1 MAIKPLILLPL
12 RMKHFLLLYCYL
24 FLISLASHAQ
34 NETQRAILLNS
45 AKYFEI
51 KSRANYTEAIIKA
64 KENGWPIRYK
74 SKNNASV
81 NLIGVD
87 AFGQPKYLTTFSDPI
102 QGITINANK
111 VWPGGGLGFN
121 LSGASDIMT
130 NKLNIWDEG
139 VPRPTHVEF
148 GGKIIEKDNATKT
161 VDHSTH
167 VAGIMFSKGVNALAK
182 GMAYGIKGASSYDWF
197 DDESEMAAAAANGL
211 LVSNHSYGN
220 IAGWDYND
228 DSTRWEYNGKWNEKE
243 DYKFG
248 YYDDGAQ
255 AMDSIAY
262 NAPNYLIVKSAGN
275 SHASTGPKVG
285 DNYWRRDEKGKWYD
299 AGKRPD
305 SLSSNNAFET
315 LPMDVNAK
323 NILTVGAV
331 QGIAAGYAKKEDAVM
346 TSFSSWGP
354 TDDGRIKP
362 DIVTDGQSVY
372 SAIATTDS
380 TYGYSSGTSMASPG
394 AAGSLFLLQE
404 LSQQIIPNKFM
415 RSATIKGLAIHSANE
430 AGLFPGPDYKFGW
443 GLLNIGEA
451 ATVLSNALTNGNNS
465 KSVDLVYEN
474 TLENKGS
481 YSVSVIASGIKPLK
495 ATLSWTDIKG
505 NVETSLNDTTHRLIN
520 DLDLKITKDA
530 VTYFPWK
537 LNPKAPED
545 PATRE
550 INSVDNVEKVEID
563 STLVGTSYT
572 ITVNHKNNLVRG
584 QQAYSLIVSGA
595 GGTAYCTSTANS
607 AAGTRM
613 DSVTLGNIVFAN
625 SGTKQYIDNSN
636 IIINAE
642 SNGTMPISIK
652 LGSTDASDN
661 TRFLKVFVDYN
672 NNGVFDDTETVLSSG
687 ALKNGTYTGLI
698 SFPESLV
705 IGRIT
710 KLRIVVTETD
720 ASANVKA
727 CGSYAIGETQD
738 YTLKVINASNDLQ
751 VAEIVNPVAGIAK
764 RDNQYIT
771 AKIVNLG
778 STAQTNLPL
787 SLVVKKGNSTVLSIN
802 EIFTGR
808 LNGQESMNYTF
819 QKPIN
824 IEANQT
830 YTFTASVNLV
840 NDQQKANNS
849 ISATIVSAS
858 ALTAPIA
865 TATNCNGTLNLNVSS
880 PINNANYVWFDSAN
894 LQIPIAVGANPSA
907 IGSTKSKFYV
917 TQGYQTTVGPLT
929 NTTLG
934 SGGGYNNFAGNF
946 VKINATGPLTIETAK
961 LYTGYPGKIDF
972 ILASF
977 GSFSADGTSYTY
989 YPLQTISLNVP
1000 ASSPS
1005 PIAASSSAGTPFVEG
1020 DTGRI
1025 YALNLKIAQ
1034 AGDYIIII
1042 KCDSA
1047 TIFRN
1052 NGLKDPTYPIG
1063 PSKIFS
1069 YTGNSVQTA
1078 SGNYQNY
1085 FYFFYNTQINTGE
1098 GMSPASEVSVK
1109 NYEKPNF
1116 IFSDTTL
1123 KASSA
1128 TSYQWYLNDET
1139 IVGATNQNYRPLV
1152 NGMYKVSAKFG
1163 TCTSVSD
1170 SRLIMVTAIE
1180 EAPVKEINLRI
1191 SSDDNIENMIKGGS
1205 FYVNFSNIQTEGI
1218 TLDIINSTG
1227 SNVFHKENLIN
1238 QSSPQHITINN
1249 LTTGVYFVKIYANKK
1264 VYVQRVFIT
1273 NN

>member
-1 MAIKPLILLPL
+1 
-12 RMKHFLLLYCYL
+12 MKHFLLLCSFL
-24 FLISLASHAQ
+24 FSICLVSYAQ
-34 NETQRAILLNS
+34 NETQKISLLNS

-64 KENGWPIRYK
+64 KENGWPIRYT
-74 SKNNASV
+74 SKNNATV
-81 NLIGVD
+81 NLIGID
-87 AFGQPKYLTTFSDPI
+87 AFGQPKYLTTFADPI
-102 QGITINANK
+102 QAISINANK

-130 NKLNIWDEG
+130 NRIGIWDEG

-148 GGKIIEKDNATKT
+148 NGKVVEKDNATKT

-167 VAGIMFSKGVNALAK
+167 VAGIMFSKGINALAK
-182 GMAYGIKGASSYDWF
+182 GMAYGVKGAYSYDWF

-220 IAGWDYND
+220 IAGWDYNS
-228 DSTRWEYNGKWNEKE
+228 DSSRWEYNGKWNEKE

-255 AMDSIAY
+255 AYDSIAY

-275 SHASTGPKVG
+275 AHSSVGPKVG
-285 DNYWRRDEKGKWYD
+285 DSYWRRDEKGKWYN
-299 AGKRPD
+299 AGNRPD
-305 SLSSNNAFET
+305 SLSSNNAYET
-315 LPMDVNAK
+315 LPMDVNSK

-331 QGIAAGYAKKEDAVM
+331 SGIASGYAKKEDAVM

-362 DIVTDGQSVY
+362 DIVTDGLSVY
-372 SAIATTDS
+372 STIGTTDS

-404 LSQQIIPNKFM
+404 LSQQIVPNKFM
-415 RSATIKGLAIHSANE
+415 RSATIKGLAIHTADE

-451 ATVLSNALTNGNNS
+451 ATVLSNALTNNNS
-465 KSVDLVYEN
+465 STSVDLVYEN
-474 TLENKGS
+474 VLQNKAS
-481 YSVSVIASGIKPLK
+481 YSVSVITSGNKPLK
-495 ATLSWTDIKG
+495 ATLAWTDVKG
-505 NVETSLNDTTHRLIN
+505 DIETSLNDTTHRLVN
-520 DLDLKITKDA
+520 DLDLKITKDTI
-530 VTYFPWK
+530 TYYPWK
-537 LNPKAPED
+537 LNPKIPD
-545 PATRE
+545 NPASRE
-550 INSVDNVEKVEID
+550 INWVDNVEKVEID

-595 GGTAYCTSTANS
+595 GGTAYCTSTATS

-613 DSVTLGNIVFAN
+613 DSVTLGTNVFAN
-625 SGTKQYIDNSN
+625 TGTKQYIDNSN

-642 SNGTMPISIK
+642 PNGSLPISIK

-661 TRFLKVFVDYN
+661 TRFVKIFIDYN
-672 NNGVFDDTETVLSSG
+672 NNGSFEDTETVLASA
-687 ALKNGTYTGLI
+687 ALKNGTYTGVI
-698 SFPESLV
+698 SFPASLV
-705 IGRIT
+705 TGKIT

-727 CGSYAIGETQD
+727 CGTYSIGETQD
-738 YTLKVINASNDLQ
+738 YTLKIINPSNDLQ
-751 VAEIVNPVAGIAK
+751 VSEIVNPIAGLAK

-778 STAQTNLPL
+778 STAQSNLPL
-787 SLVVKKGNSTVLSIN
+787 SLVVKKGSSTVLSIN
-802 EIFTGR
+802 EIFAGR

-824 IEANQT
+824 IEAGQT
-830 YTFTASVNLV
+830 YTFTASVNLAS
-840 NDQQKANNS
+840 DQQKGNNS
-849 ISATIVSAS
+849 ISATIVSA
-858 ALTAPIA
+858 AAIAAPIA
-865 TATNCNGTLNLNVSS
+865 TAINCNGSLTLSVSS
-880 PINNANYVWFDSAN
+880 PNTTANYIWYDSAN
-894 LQIPIAVGANPSA
+894 LQNPIAVGASPSGGVSA
-907 IGSTKSKFYV
+907 KSKLYV

-929 NTTLG
+929 NTSLG
-934 SGGGYNNFAGNF
+934 SGGGYNNFSGNF

-961 LYTGYPGKIDF
+961 LYTGYPGKVDF
-972 ILASF
+972 VLATF
-977 GSFSADGTSYTY
+977 NTFSADGTSYSY
-989 YPLQTISLNVP
+989 YPIQTTSLNVP

-1005 PIAASSSAGTPFVEG
+1005 PIAATTSAGTPLVET

-1047 TIFRN
+1047 TVFRN

-1063 PSKIFS
+1063 PSKVFS

-1085 FYFFYNTQINTGE
+1085 FYFFYSTQILAGD
-1098 GMSPASEVSVK
+1098 GMSAATEVIVNTS
-1109 NYEKPNF
+1109 EKPSF

-1128 TSYQWYLNDET
+1128 STYQWYLNDET
-1139 IVGATNQNYRPLV
+1139 IVGATNQTYRPKA
-1152 NGMYKVSAKFG
+1152 NGMYKVG
-1163 TCTSVSD
+1163 TKLGSCNSVSD

-1180 EAPVKEINLRI
+1180 EAPAKEISLRI
-1191 SSDDNIENMIKGGS
+1191 SSDDYIENMIKGSS
-1205 FYVNFSNIQTEGI
+1205 FYVQFSNIQTENI
-1218 TLDIINSTG
+1218 SLDIMSSMGN
-1227 SNVFHKENLIN
+1227 NVFHKENLIN
-1238 QSSPQHITINN
+1238 QRSPQHVNINN

>member
-1 MAIKPLILLPL
+1 
-12 RMKHFLLLYCYL
+12 MKQLLLLTIFL
-24 FLISLASHAQ
+24 FSISLLSHAQ
-34 NETQRAILLNS
+34 NETQKVSLLNS

-64 KENGWPIRYK
+64 KENGWPIRYT
-74 SKNNASV
+74 SKNNATV
-81 NLIGVD
+81 NLIGID

-102 QGITINANK
+102 QSITVNTNK

-130 NKLNIWDEG
+130 NKIGIWDEG

-148 GGKIIEKDNATKT
+148 GGKVVEKDNATKN

-167 VAGIMFSKGVNALAK
+167 VAGIMFSKGVNTLAK
-182 GMAYGIKGASSYDWF
+182 GMAYGVKGAYSYDWF

-211 LVSNHSYGN
+211 LISNHSYGN
-220 IAGWDYND
+220 IAGWDYNS
-228 DSTRWEYNGKWNEKE
+228 DSSRWEYNGKWNEKE

-255 AMDSIAY
+255 ANDSIAY

-275 SHASTGPKVG
+275 ARVSTGPKVG
-285 DNYWRRDEKGKWYD
+285 DVYWRRDEKGKWYN
-299 AGKRPD
+299 AGNRPD
-305 SLSSNNAFET
+305 SLSSNNSYET

-331 QGIAAGYAKKEDAVM
+331 SGIAAGYAKKEDAVM
-346 TSFSSWGP
+346 TTFSSWGP

-362 DIVTDGQSVY
+362 DIVTDGLSVY
-372 SAIATTDS
+372 SAIAITDS

-415 RSATIKGLAIHSANE
+415 RSATIKGLAIHTANE

-451 ATVLSNALTNGNNS
+451 ATVLSNALTNNNS
-465 KSVDLVYEN
+465 NTSVDLVYEN
-474 TLENKGS
+474 ILQNKAS
-481 YSVSVIASGIKPLK
+481 YSLNVIASGNKPLK
-495 ATLSWTDIKG
+495 ATLVWTDVKG
-505 NVETSLNDTTHRLIN
+505 EVETSLNDTTHRLVN
-520 DLDLKITKDA
+520 DLDLKITKDSI
-530 VTYFPWK
+530 TYYPWK
-537 LNPKAPED
+537 LNPKIPD
-545 PATRE
+545 NPASRE
-550 INSVDNVEKVEID
+550 VNWVDNVEKVEID

-572 ITVNHKNNLVRG
+572 ITVNHKNNLVRN

-595 GGTAYCTSTANS
+595 GGSAYCTSTATS
-607 AAGTRM
+607 AAGTKI
-613 DSVTLGNIVFAN
+613 DTVSLGNNVYAN
-625 SGTKQYIDNSN
+625 IGTKQYIDNSN

-642 SNGTMPISIK
+642 PNGSLPISLK
-652 LGSTDASDN
+652 LSSTDASDN
-661 TRFLKVFVDYN
+661 TRFVKVFIDYN
-672 NNGVFDDTETVLSSG
+672 NNGAFEDAEAVLTSA
-687 ALKNGTYTGLI
+687 ALKNGTYTNVI
-698 SFPESLV
+698 NFPANLV
-705 IGRIT
+705 IGKIT

-727 CGSYAIGETQD
+727 CGNYAIGETQD
-738 YTLKVINASNDLQ
+738 YTLKVINPSNDLQ
-751 VAEIVNPVAGIAK
+751 VSEIVSPVAGLAK
-764 RDNQYIT
+764 RDVQYIT

-778 STAQTNLPL
+778 TTAQSNLPL
-787 SLVVKKGNSTVLSIN
+787 SLVVKKGSTTILSVN

-808 LNGQESMNYTF
+808 LNGQETMNYTF
-819 QKPIN
+819 QKPIS
-824 IEANQT
+824 IDAGQT
-830 YTFTASVNLV
+830 YTFTASVNLTS
-840 NDQQKANNS
+840 DQQKANNS
-849 ISATIVSAS
+849 ISATIVSA
-858 ALTAPIA
+858 AAIAAPVA
-865 TATNCNGTLNLNVSS
+865 TATNCNGSLNLSVSS
-880 PINNANYVWFDSAN
+880 PITTANYIWFDSAN
-894 LQIPIAVGANPSA
+894 LQNPIAVGSSPLGISSN
-907 IGSTKSKFYV
+907 KSKLYV
-917 TQGYQTTVGPLT
+917 TQGYNSIIGPLT
-929 NTTLG
+929 NNTLG

-946 VKINATGPLTIETAK
+946 VKINTTGPLTIETTK

-977 GSFSADGTSYTY
+977 GSFSADGTSFTY
-989 YPLQTISLNVP
+989 SPIQTTSLNVP

-1005 PIAASSSAGTPFVEG
+1005 PAPAISSSGTPFVEG

-1047 TIFRN
+1047 TVFRN
-1052 NGLKDPTYPIG
+1052 NGLKDPTYPVG
-1063 PSKIFS
+1063 PSKVFS
-1069 YTGNSVQTA
+1069 FTGNSVQPA

-1085 FYFFYNTQINTGE
+1085 FYFFYNTQINSGE
-1098 GMSPASEVSVK
+1098 GMSAATEIAVK
-1109 NYEKPNF
+1109 SIDKPSF

-1128 TSYQWYLNDET
+1128 STYQWYLNDET
-1139 IVGATNQNYRPLV
+1139 IAGATNQNFRPVL
-1152 NGMYKVSAKFG
+1152 NGMYKVSTKLN
-1163 TCTSVSD
+1163 TCTTVSD

-1180 EAPVKEINLRI
+1180 EAPAKEISLKI
-1191 SSDDNIENMIKGGS
+1191 SSDDYIENMIKGAS
-1205 FYVNFSNIQTEGI
+1205 FYIQFSNIQTENI
-1218 TLDIINSTG
+1218 SLDIINSLG
-1227 SNVFHKENLIN
+1227 NNVFHKENLIN
-1238 QSSPQHITINN
+1238 QRSPQHINISNFA
-1249 LTTGVYFVKIYANKK
+1249 TGVYFVKIYANKK

>member
-1 MAIKPLILLPL
+1 
-12 RMKHFLLLYCYL
+12 MKHFLLFSFL
-24 FLISLASHAQ
+24 FSISLVSHTQ
-34 NETQRAILLNS
+34 NETQKLVLLNS

-64 KENGWPIRYK
+64 KENGWPIRYTN
-74 SKNNASV
+74 KNNATV
-81 NLIGVD
+81 NLIGIDV
-87 AFGQPKYLTTFSDPI
+87 FGQPKYLTTFADPI
-102 QGITINANK
+102 QAITVNTNK

-121 LSGASDIMT
+121 LTGASDIMT
-130 NKLNIWDEG
+130 NKIGIWDEG

-148 GGKIIEKDNATKT
+148 NGKVVEKDNATKN

-182 GMAYGIKGASSYDWF
+182 GMAYGVKGAYSYDWF

-220 IAGWDYND
+220 IAGWDYNS
-228 DSTRWEYNGKWNEKE
+228 DSSRWEYNGKWNEKE

-255 AMDSIAY
+255 ANDSIAY

-275 SHASTGPKVG
+275 ARSTTGPKVG
-285 DNYWRRDEKGKWYD
+285 EAYWRRDEKGKWYN
-299 AGKRPD
+299 AGNRPD
-305 SLSSNNAFET
+305 SLSSNNSYET

-331 QGIAAGYAKKEDAVM
+331 AAIASGYAKKEDAIM

-362 DIVTDGQSVY
+362 DIVTDGLSVY
-372 SAIATTDS
+372 SAIAITDS

-404 LSQQIIPNKFM
+404 LSQQIVPNKFM
-415 RSATIKGLAIHSANE
+415 RSATIKGLAIHTANE

-451 ATVLSNALTNGNNS
+451 ATVLSSALTNNNS
-465 KSVDLVYEN
+465 SSSVDLVYEN
-474 TLENKGS
+474 VLQNKAS
-481 YSVSVIASGIKPLK
+481 YSVSVTASGNKPLK

-505 NVETSLNDTTHRLIN
+505 DIETSLNDTTHRLVN
-520 DLDLKITKDA
+520 DLDLKITKDSI
-530 VTYFPWK
+530 TYYPWK
-537 LNPKAPED
+537 LNPKIPD
-545 PATRE
+545 NPASRE
-550 INSVDNVEKVEID
+550 INWVDNVEKVEID

-595 GGTAYCTSTANS
+595 GGTAYCTSSATS

-613 DSVTLGNIVFAN
+613 DSVSLANNIFAN
-625 SGTKQYIDNSN
+625 TSTKQYIDNSN

-642 SNGTMPISIK
+642 PNGSLPISIK
-652 LGSTDASDN
+652 LGSTDGSDN
-661 TRFLKVFVDYN
+661 TRFLKVFIDYN
-672 NNGVFDDTETVLSSG
+672 NNGIFEDTENVLTSA
-687 ALKNGTYTGLI
+687 ALKNGTFTGVTN
-698 SFPESLV
+698 FPANLV
-705 IGRIT
+705 IGKIT

-727 CGSYAIGETQD
+727 CGNYTMGETQD
-738 YTLKVINASNDLQ
+738 YTLKIINPSNDLQ
-751 VAEIVNPVAGIAK
+751 VVEIVNPIAGLAK

-778 STAQTNLPL
+778 LTAQTNLPL
-787 SLVVKKGNSTVLSIN
+787 SLVVKKGSSTVLSIN

-830 YTFTASVNLV
+830 YTFTATVNLAS
-840 NDQQKANNS
+840 DQQKGNNS
-849 ISATIVSAS
+849 ISATIVSA
-858 ALTAPIA
+858 AETAAPMA
-865 TATNCNGTLNLNVSS
+865 TATNCNGSLTLTVNS
-880 PINNANYVWFDSAN
+880 PSATANYVWYDTAN
-894 LQIPIAVGANPSA
+894 LQNPIAVGASPS
-907 IGSTKSKFYV
+907 GNTSTKNKLYV
-917 TQGYQTTVGPLT
+917 TQGYQSIVGPLT

-934 SGGGYNNFAGNF
+934 SGGGYNSFSGNF
-946 VKINATGPLTIETAK
+946 VKINTTGPLNIETVK
-961 LYTGYPGKIDF
+961 LYTGYPGKVDF
-972 ILASF
+972 ILATFS
-977 GSFSADGTSYTY
+977 SFSADGTTYSYF
-989 YPLQTISLNVP
+989 PLQTASLNVP

-1005 PIAASSSAGTPFVEG
+1005 PIAASTSAGTPIVEG

-1047 TIFRN
+1047 TVFRN

-1063 PSKIFS
+1063 PNKIFS

-1085 FYFFYNTQINTGE
+1085 FYFFYNTQIKT
-1098 GMSPASEVSVK
+1098 SDALSAATEVTVK
-1109 NYEKPNF
+1109 TSEKPSF
-1116 IFSDTTL
+1116 LFTDTTL

-1128 TSYQWYLNDET
+1128 ATYQWYLNDET
-1139 IVGATNQNYRPLV
+1139 IVGATNQNYRPTT
-1152 NGMYKVSAKFG
+1152 NGMYKVATKLAA
-1163 TCTSVSD
+1163 CTSVSD

-1180 EAPVKEINLRI
+1180 EAQAKEISLRI
-1191 SSDDNIENMIKGGS
+1191 SSDDHIENMIKGSS
-1205 FYVNFSNIQTEGI
+1205 FYVQFSNIQTEGI
-1218 TLDIINSTG
+1218 SLDIMNSMG
-1227 SNVFHKENLIN
+1227 NNVFHKENLIN
-1238 QSSPQHITINN
+1238 QRSPQHININN
-1249 LTTGVYFVKIYANKK
+1249 FATGVYFVKIYANKK
-1264 VYVQRVFIT
+1264 VYIQRVFIT

>member
-1 MAIKPLILLPL
+1 
-12 RMKHFLLLYCYL
+12 MKHFLLFSFL
-24 FLISLASHAQ
+24 FSISLVSHTQ
-34 NETQRAILLNS
+34 NETQKVVLLNS

-64 KENGWPIRYK
+64 KENGWPIRYTN
-74 SKNNASV
+74 KNNATV
-81 NLIGVD
+81 NLIGIDV
-87 AFGQPKYLTTFSDPI
+87 FGQPKYLTTFADPI
-102 QGITINANK
+102 QAITVNTNK

-121 LSGASDIMT
+121 LTGASDIMT
-130 NKLNIWDEG
+130 NKIGIWDEG

-148 GGKIIEKDNATKT
+148 NGKVVEKDNATKN

-182 GMAYGIKGASSYDWF
+182 GMAYGVKGAYSYDWF

-220 IAGWDYND
+220 IAGWDYNS
-228 DSTRWEYNGKWNEKE
+228 DSSRWEYNGKWNEKE

-255 AMDSIAY
+255 ANDSIAY

-275 SHASTGPKVG
+275 ARSTTGPKVG
-285 DNYWRRDEKGKWYD
+285 EAYWRRDEKGKWYN
-299 AGKRPD
+299 AGNRPD
-305 SLSSNNAFET
+305 SLSSNNSYET

-331 QGIAAGYAKKEDAVM
+331 AAIASGYAKKEDAIM

-362 DIVTDGQSVY
+362 DIVTDGLSVY
-372 SAIATTDS
+372 SAIAITDS

-404 LSQQIIPNKFM
+404 LSQQIVPNKFM
-415 RSATIKGLAIHSANE
+415 RSATIKGLAIHTANE

-451 ATVLSNALTNGNNS
+451 ATVLSSALTNNNS
-465 KSVDLVYEN
+465 SSSVDLVYEN
-474 TLENKGS
+474 VLQNKAS
-481 YSVSVIASGIKPLK
+481 YSVSVTASGNKPLK

-505 NVETSLNDTTHRLIN
+505 DIETSLNDTTHRLVN
-520 DLDLKITKDA
+520 DLDLKITKDSI
-530 VTYFPWK
+530 TYYPWK
-537 LNPKAPED
+537 LNPKIPD
-545 PATRE
+545 NPASRE
-550 INSVDNVEKVEID
+550 INWVDNVEKVEID

-595 GGTAYCTSTANS
+595 GGTAYCTSSATS

-613 DSVTLGNIVFAN
+613 DSVSLANNIFAN
-625 SGTKQYIDNSN
+625 TSTKQYIDNSN

-642 SNGTMPISIK
+642 PNGSLPISIK
-652 LGSTDASDN
+652 LGSTDGSDN
-661 TRFLKVFVDYN
+661 TRFLKVFIDYN
-672 NNGVFDDTETVLSSG
+672 NNGIFEDTETVLTSA
-687 ALKNGTYTGLI
+687 ALKNGTFTGVI
-698 SFPESLV
+698 NFPANSV
-705 IGRIT
+705 IGKIT

-727 CGSYAIGETQD
+727 CGNYTMGETQD
-738 YTLKVINASNDLQ
+738 YTLKIINPSNDLQ
-751 VAEIVNPVAGIAK
+751 VAEIVNPIAGLSK

-787 SLVVKKGNSTVLSIN
+787 SLVVKKGSSTVLSIN

-830 YTFTASVNLV
+830 YTFTATVNLAS
-840 NDQQKANNS
+840 DQQKGNNS
-849 ISATIVSAS
+849 ISATIVSA
-858 ALTAPIA
+858 AETAAPMA
-865 TATNCNGTLNLNVSS
+865 TATNCNGSLTLTVNS
-880 PINNANYVWFDSAN
+880 PSATANYVWYDTAN
-894 LQIPIAVGANPSA
+894 LQNPIAVGASPS
-907 IGSTKSKFYV
+907 GNTSTKNKLYV
-917 TQGYQTTVGPLT
+917 TQGYQSIVGPLT

-934 SGGGYNNFAGNF
+934 SGGGYNSFSGNF
-946 VKINATGPLTIETAK
+946 VKINTTGPLNIETVK
-961 LYTGYPGKIDF
+961 LYTGYPGKVDF
-972 ILASF
+972 ILATFS
-977 GSFSADGTSYTY
+977 SFSADGTTYSYF
-989 YPLQTISLNVP
+989 PLQTASLNVP

-1005 PIAASSSAGTPFVEG
+1005 PIAATTSAGTPIVEG

-1047 TIFRN
+1047 TVFRN

-1063 PSKIFS
+1063 PNKIFS

-1085 FYFFYNTQINTGE
+1085 FYFFYNTQIKT
-1098 GMSPASEVSVK
+1098 SDALSAATEVTVK
-1109 NYEKPNF
+1109 TSEKPSF
-1116 IFSDTTL
+1116 LFTDTTL

-1128 TSYQWYLNDET
+1128 ATYQWYLNDET
-1139 IVGATNQNYRPLV
+1139 IVGATNQNYRPTI
-1152 NGMYKVSAKFG
+1152 NGMYKVATKLAA
-1163 TCTSVSD
+1163 CTSVSD

-1180 EAPVKEINLRI
+1180 EAQAKEISLRI
-1191 SSDDNIENMIKGGS
+1191 SSDDHIENMIKGSS
-1205 FYVNFSNIQTEGI
+1205 FYVQFSNIQTEGI
-1218 TLDIINSTG
+1218 SLDIMNSMG
-1227 SNVFHKENLIN
+1227 NNVFHKENLIN
-1238 QSSPQHITINN
+1238 QRSPQHININN
-1249 LTTGVYFVKIYANKK
+1249 FATGVYFVKIYANKK
-1264 VYVQRVFIT
+1264 VYIQRVFIT